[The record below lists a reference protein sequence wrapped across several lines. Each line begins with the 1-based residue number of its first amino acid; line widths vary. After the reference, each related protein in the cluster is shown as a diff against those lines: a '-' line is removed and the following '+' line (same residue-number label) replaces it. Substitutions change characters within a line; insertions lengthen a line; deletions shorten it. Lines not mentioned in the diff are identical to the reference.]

1 MKLKCSK
8 LEKTI
13 LSTALIGIIIMALTG
28 IVIVINLLIT
38 NQTNN
43 MLMTICTYIMAAVGL
58 IEMLF
63 MLYAVI
69 DAFTDVFA

>member
-1 MKLKCSK
+1 MKLKYSK

-13 LSTALIGIIIMALTG
+13 LSIALIGIIIMALTG

>member
-13 LSTALIGIIIMALTG
+13 LSIALIGIIIMALTG